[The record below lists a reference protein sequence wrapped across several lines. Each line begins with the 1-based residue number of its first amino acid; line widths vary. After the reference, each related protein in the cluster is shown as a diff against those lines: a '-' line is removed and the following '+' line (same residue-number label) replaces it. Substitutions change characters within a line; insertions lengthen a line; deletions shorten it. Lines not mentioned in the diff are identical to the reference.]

1 MMDLIRRLMENAVSG
16 DTVYLKGLKDAH
28 KGEHKRAM
36 KLFEEAAQRFRKE
49 ESVEKLARLRAHQL
63 MVKYKTEASATEKQ
77 RILEEVVLRL
87 SKLAEIESPLP
98 PFAPVD
104 SREVLRNWM
113 EDKTLFIGA
122 STAEHQARIEEEAIL
137 AELDSALP
145 CELIG
150 TILAQEH
157 TERIE
162 QAS

>member
-1 MMDLIRRLMENAVSG
+1 MMDFLRKLMDNAVNG
-16 DTVYLKGLKDAH
+16 DTLFLKGLKDAH
-28 KGEHKRAM
+28 AGEHTRAM
-36 KLFEEAAQRFRKE
+36 KLFDEAALRYRKE
-49 ESVEKLARLRAHQL
+49 EAVEKLARLRAHQL
-63 MVKYKTEASATEKQ
+63 MVKYKTEASATERQ
-77 RILEEVVLRL
+77 RIVEEVVLRL

-98 PFAPVD
+98 PFVPAD

-150 TILAQEH
+150 AMAAQERV
-157 TERIE
+157 ERVE
-162 QAS
+162 QAR

>member
-1 MMDLIRRLMENAVSG
+1 MMDFLRRLMDNAANG
-16 DTVYLKGLKDAH
+16 DALFLRGLRDAH
-28 KGEHKRAM
+28 AGENNRAM
-36 KLFEEAAQRFRKE
+36 KFFEEAALRYRKE
-49 ESVEKLARLRAHQL
+49 EAVEKLARLRAHQL

-77 RILEEVVLRL
+77 RIIEEVVLRL

-98 PFAPVD
+98 PFAPVE

-122 STAEHQARIEEEAIL
+122 SAAEHQARIEEEAIL

-150 TILAQEH
+150 AMATHECVDPVTQ
-157 TERIE
+157 TR
-162 QAS
+162 

>member
-1 MMDLIRRLMENAVSG
+1 MMDLLRRLMDNAVNG
-16 DTVYLKGLKDAH
+16 DTLFLKGLRDAH
-28 KGEHKRAM
+28 EGEHKRAM
-36 KLFEEAAQRFRKE
+36 KLFDEAALRYRKE
-49 ESVEKLARLRAHQL
+49 EAVEKLARLRAHQL

-77 RILEEVVLRL
+77 RIVEEVVLRL

-122 STAEHQARIEEEAIL
+122 SMAEHQAKIEEEAIL

-150 TILAQEH
+150 AIAGR
-157 TERIE
+157 ERVEPVE
-162 QAS
+162 QTK